1 MTSIKP
7 LLVRQAPESNAKFLR
22 FLRSGLR
29 WPIPAN
35 FDVSELL
42 IDFSAEELHLDPSR
56 LARLTKIQQ
65 IPKLDDSQDF
75 AAFILNFKGGQL
87 PQGAIRR
94 LVARLVRT
102 KRAKQGRQIG
112 FWNLDDIIFFCTSE
126 DDEPKIHI
134 VSFREIEDRTSLK
147 VISWSHAST
156 DNHIAL
162 LAERQLPDL
171 IWGEL
176 GVTIE
181 ARDRAFAYGYRHE
194 IRSARD
200 LAEQMADVAKEI
212 KRNVLGLLEVETEA
226 GPTKS
231 LFASIKKELDESIKQ
246 ERFADM
252 YAQTLVYGL
261 LAARITN
268 PIAFGLD
275 ALRKSLTF
283 QSPFLDAIY
292 ENFRQSGE
300 ETLDLDELGLRDLA
314 STLGSVDVE
323 GILANFG
330 AEEIQEDPVVYFYA
344 VFLERYSP
352 QQRKDLGAYY
362 TPVPLVRFMTRAID
376 EVLRDY
382 CGLNSGIADPT
393 TWEQHANRFGYRL
406 PAGID
411 PQQRVL
417 RVVDPATGTGTFL
430 LEWIRQTES
439 LTVGSKK
446 SSLCRMDALEI
457 SLASYSVAHLK
468 VNLALA
474 TSPKVIGEANI
485 RLADTLAGK
494 RELELF
500 NDGPIAAEGHAAN
513 QIRKSI
519 DHTVCIGNP
528 PYDRIEKSASR
539 GFLFEPWD
547 EMSVSGKSLF
557 DDVLDPARE
566 HTIFSHQ
573 ASLYNLYVYFWR
585 WAIHKVFEQRDVG
598 PGIVCFVAPNSWL
611 TGPGFLGLRLLARQ
625 RADEIFVVDL
635 GGDNIGA
642 VKEENIFPIKTPV
655 AVVLLVRKAGGKSDS
670 LATVKLAK
678 ISGTKREKLKILGD
692 TRISD
697 ISFTSLT
704 LAGHEAWQL
713 QTGDAT
719 WPNHPELKNLLPW
732 QQPGCMWN
740 RTWPIAPDAL
750 TLAARWRRLLR
761 SSDVRERA
769 ACFAAAKTG
778 RNIHTQV
785 GALLPLAKLGPRS
798 KSESVVRYGFRSFDR
813 QWVMADPRL
822 ASGYRPV
829 LWDSLGPKQ
838 IFLASLMTGRMSDGP
853 AMTCF
858 VDVPDKHCFH
868 GRGGKDLLPVYRD
881 QSGTPNSDPKLLERL
896 SKVFGVS
903 STSPVTHESL
913 VAYIFGVLA
922 GTDYTTR
929 YFEELKV
936 PGPRVP
942 ITRNID
948 LFTEMVEF
956 GENLLWLQTFGMRR
970 GGSSGQHLRPAETIR
985 WSKKPTRIPND
996 SKDFRFD
1003 ESSETLFV
1011 ADGKLMGITS
1021 TAWNF
1026 KVSGMPV
1033 MKKWLS
1039 YRTAKGAGKAIS
1051 SKSPLD
1057 KIRPGV
1063 WDSEWCE
1070 ELRLLAHILQETER
1084 LRPLGT
1090 EILNRIVAGAL
1101 VVASELPLPTED
1113 LVSAPSSQDEEDDLL
1128 KQQESETDE

>member
-1 MTSIKP
+1 MTSIEP
-7 LLVRQAPESNAKFLR
+7 RLVRQAPESDTKLLR
-22 FLRSGLR
+22 FLRSGLQ
-29 WPIPAN
+29 WPIPAD
-35 FDVSELL
+35 FDDSELL
-42 IDFSAEELHLDPSR
+42 IDFSPDELHLDPSR
-56 LARLTKIQQ
+56 LARLTKIRQ

-75 AAFILNFKGGQL
+75 AAFILNFDGGQL

-102 KRAKQGRQIG
+102 GRAKPGRQIG
-112 FWNLDDIIFFCTSE
+112 FWNLDDIIFFCTS
-126 DDEPKIHI
+126 DDGEPTIHI
-134 VSFREIEDRTSLK
+134 VSFREVEDRTSMK
-147 VISWSHAST
+147 VISWSCAST

-171 IWGEL
+171 IWGDL
-176 GVTIE
+176 GVTVE

-194 IRSARD
+194 VRSARD

-212 KRNVLGLLEVETEA
+212 KRNVLGLLKVETDT
-226 GPTKS
+226 GPTRS
-231 LFASIKKELDESIKQ
+231 LFASIKKELDESIQQ

-268 PIAFGLD
+268 PSAFGLD

-292 ENFRQSGE
+292 ENFRRSGE
-300 ETLDLDELGLRDLA
+300 EALDLDELGLRDLA
-314 STLGSVDVE
+314 STLGVVDVE

-376 EVLRDY
+376 EVLRDH
-382 CGLNSGIADPT
+382 CGLSGGITDPT
-393 TWEQHANRFGYRL
+393 TWEQHASRFGYRL
-406 PAGID
+406 PTGID

-430 LEWIRQTES
+430 LEWIRQAES
-439 LTVGSKK
+439 RTVGSKK
-446 SSLCRMDALEI
+446 SPLCRMDALEI

-468 VNLALA
+468 VDLALA
-474 TSPKVIGEANI
+474 TSQKVVGEANI

-500 NDGPIAAEGHAAN
+500 NDGPIAAEGHAAD

-519 DHTVCIGNP
+519 DHTVCVGNP
-528 PYDRIEKSASR
+528 PYDRVERSASR
-539 GFLFEPWD
+539 GFLFQSRD

-557 DDVLDPARE
+557 DDILDPARE

-585 WAIHKVFEQRDVG
+585 WAIHKVFEQREVG
-598 PGIVCFVAPNSWL
+598 PGVVCFVAPNSWL

-625 RADEIFVVDL
+625 RADEILVVDL

-655 AVVLLVRKAGGKSDS
+655 AVVILVRKTGVSSGS
-670 LATVKLAK
+670 LASVRLAK
-678 ISGTKREKLKILGD
+678 ISGTKKQKLKKLED
-692 TRISD
+692 TKISD
-697 ISFTSLT
+697 LPFTSLT
-704 LAGHEAWQL
+704 LASHEAWQL

-719 WPNHPELKNLLPW
+719 WLNHPELKNLLPW

-740 RTWPIAPDAL
+740 RTWPIAPEAS
-750 TLAARWRRLLR
+750 TLASRWRRLLR
-761 SSDVRERA
+761 SSDLRDRA
-769 ACFAAAKTG
+769 ACFVTAKTG
-778 RNIHTQV
+778 RSIHTQV
-785 GALLPLAKLGPRS
+785 ASLASIADLGPRS
-798 KSESVVRYGFRSFDR
+798 KSPPVLRYGFRSFDR
-813 QWVMADPRL
+813 QWVIADPRIS
-822 ASGYRPV
+822 SGYRPV

-838 IFLASLMTGRMSDGP
+838 IFLASLMTGQMSDGP

-858 VDVPDKHCFH
+858 IDVPDKHCFH

-881 QSGTPNSDPKLLERL
+881 KSGTPNSDPKLLERL
-896 SKVFGVS
+896 GQIFGVGLKNA
-903 STSPVTHESL
+903 VTHESL

-922 GTDYTTR
+922 GTDYATR
-929 YFEELKV
+929 YSEELKV

-942 ITRNID
+942 ITKDSD
-948 LFTEMVEF
+948 LFMEMVEF

-970 GGSSGQHLRPAETIR
+970 GSSSRQQIRPADPIR
-985 WSKKPTRIPND
+985 WFKKPTRIPND

-1003 ESSETLFV
+1003 ESSETLIV
-1011 ADGKLMGITS
+1011 ADGTLMGVTS
-1021 TAWNF
+1021 TSWNF

-1057 KIRPGV
+1057 KIRPKI
-1063 WDSEWCE
+1063 WDPEWCE
-1070 ELRLLAHILQETER
+1070 ELRLLVHILQETER
-1084 LRPLGT
+1084 LRPLGS
-1090 EILNRIVAGAL
+1090 EILDRIVAGEL
-1101 VVASELPLPTED
+1101 VDASELPLPPQH
-1113 LVSAPSSQDEEDDLL
+1113 LVSAPSAEEEEADLL
-1128 KQQESETDE
+1128 ESESETDE